1 MIFEQNIA
9 RLEAIV
15 AQLDNEN
22 ITLGESLQL
31 FEEGVE
37 LLRKASSEIS
47 TVEARV
53 KILVEEADGIIT
65 TKEFNG

>member
-1 MIFEQNIA
+1 MFEANLL

-15 AQLDNEN
+15 GQLDDDA
-22 ITLGESLQL
+22 ISLDESLKL

-37 LLRKASSEIS
+37 LLRQASQEIN

-53 KILVEEADGIIT
+53 KVLVEEADGIIAA
-65 TKEFNG
+65 KEFDA

>member
-47 TVEARV
+47 TVEAGV
-53 KILVEEADGIIT
+53 KILVEEADGIIA